1 MKFYNRLIFTAAAFA
16 LALAP
21 LSAQSKLSRS
31 AHRLLATHEAAP
43 ASRSDEPERVLATI
57 ELHSPEALDSLR
69 ALGADVKTTFG
80 SFAIVALPLDQA
92 RRAAGI
98 TAIKAIDFG
107 SAATPLLDEARK
119 PTNVDEVHD
128 GSFRG
133 LPHDFTGKEV
143 VVGIVDQG
151 FDPLHPAFLDAD
163 GEPRVKLFAKLSK
176 GGDIKTYSGRDGL
189 NRVKTD
195 ETSSSHATHVTGIAA
210 GGHIDNAIYPEVTDQ
225 GPITSLTT
233 GPLPYYGVATDAD
246 IIMAGGSLELSAVLL
261 GVSTIVDKSHELG
274 YPAVINMS
282 LGLGIGPHTGQTTFS
297 RALAELGKEAI
308 IVVAAGNEGNKN
320 VSVDHTMDASR
331 SLTVGI
337 DMSAAKSSS
346 SSKQAIEIHG
356 PKDCDMSL
364 YLTGY
369 SKSTGEQVFRIKAQ
383 PFTASGEFVAISQ
396 AQLGKFTTFFGGRPK
411 LGIGLSEFTETP
423 MAYIDLEGVYTL
435 ASNTDVILA
444 FDVKANEGSRI
455 LAWANESS
463 HPFYSGGIP
472 GINPGSSSLS
482 ISDLAT
488 GENILTVGAF
498 NTRENWP
505 ALDKN
510 RYGYKGASYPYLCPS
525 DYSSYG
531 ILPDGRSLPHV
542 SAPGTVIISAMNRYY
557 TNNKDAAKFSA
568 CVSASNEGGYDA
580 YYGNMM
586 GTSMATPFMT
596 GVVALWLQANPALSI
611 ADIHKIVEA
620 TSIKDDIYYKNDL
633 NATREGAG
641 RVDALAGIKMALE
654 MATHTGIADVA
665 APAGEIITSAPGSV
679 TAFFPGARSVSLSI
693 FTVAGA
699 RVTSASSS
707 SSEATVDT
715 SALAPGIYIVR
726 ATDGRSSL
734 SRKIA
739 IN

>member
-21 LSAQSKLSRS
+21 VSAQGKLSRS
-31 AHRLLATHEAAP
+31 AHRFLAEHESDLV
-43 ASRSDEPERVLATI
+43 SRSDEPERVLATI

-92 RRAAGI
+92 RHAAGI
-98 TAIKAIDFG
+98 TTIKTIDFG
-107 SAATPLLDEARK
+107 SSATPLLDEARK
-119 PTNVDEVHD
+119 PTNVDEVHN
-128 GSFRG
+128 GSLRG
-133 LPHDFTGKEV
+133 LPQDFTGKGV
-143 VVGIVDQG
+143 LVGIVDQG

-163 GEPRVKLFAKLSK
+163 GEPRVKFFSKLSK
-176 GGDIKTYSGRDGL
+176 GGDVKTYSGRDGL

-195 ETSSSHATHVTGIAA
+195 ETSSSHATHVAGIAA
-210 GGHIDNAIYPEVTDQ
+210 GGHIDDALFPEIPDQ
-225 GPITSLTT
+225 GPITLAS
-233 GPLPYYGVATDAD
+233 GSLPYYGVATDAD
-246 IIMAGGSLELSAVLL
+246 IIMAGGNLELSAVLL
-261 GVSTIVDKSHELG
+261 GISTVVDMSHILG
-274 YPAVINMS
+274 QPAVINMS
-282 LGLGIGPHTGQTTFS
+282 LGLGIGPHNGQTAFS
-297 RALAELGKEAI
+297 RALAELGKKAI

-337 DMSAAKSSS
+337 DISSAKSGSP
-346 SSKQAIEIHG
+346 SKQAIEIHG
-356 PKDCDMSL
+356 PMGCDMSL

-369 SKSTGEQVFRIKAQ
+369 SKTTGEQIFRIKAQ
-383 PFTASGEFVAISQ
+383 PFTASGEFVAISP
-396 AQLGKFTTFFGGRPK
+396 AQLTKFSTFFGGRPK
-411 LGIGLSEFTETP
+411 MGIGESEYGGTP
-423 MAYIDLEGVYTL
+423 MAYIDLEGVYTMS
-435 ASNTDVILA
+435 SNTDIILA

-455 LAWANESS
+455 LAWANDSS
-463 HPFYSGGIP
+463 NPFYSGGIS
-472 GINPGSSSLS
+472 GINPGSPALS
-482 ISDLAT
+482 VSDLAT

-505 ALDKN
+505 ALNKSL
-510 RYGYKGASYPYLCPS
+510 YGYKGASYPYLCPS
-525 DYSSYG
+525 EYSSYG

-542 SAPGTVIISAMNRYY
+542 SAPGTVIISALNRYN
-557 TNNKDAAKFSA
+557 TNGKDTSKYSA
-568 CVSASNEGGYDA
+568 CVSAANEGGYDA

-596 GVVALWLQANPALSI
+596 GVIALWLQANPDLTI
-611 ADIHKIVEA
+611 ADIHKIVES

-641 RVDALAGIKMALE
+641 RVDALAGIRMALE
-654 MATHTGIADVA
+654 MVGQTGIGDVT

-679 TAFFPGARSVSLSI
+679 TAFFSGARSVTLSI

-699 RVTSASSS
+699 QVSAATSS
-707 SSEATVDT
+707 SSEASIDT
-715 SALAPGIYIVR
+715 SALSPGIYIVR

-734 SRKIA
+734 ARKIA